1 MPRHSREESV
11 TGIYHVMLRGVNRQ
25 SIFEDEEDCVRLDR
39 RDRSFRSEGQVFDFF
54 VKRSITCLHAIF
66 KLFSKKNTSNN
77 NLNR

>member
-54 VKRSITCLHAIF
+54 VKRSITCLQT
-66 KLFSKKNTSNN
+66 FSIKNTSNN